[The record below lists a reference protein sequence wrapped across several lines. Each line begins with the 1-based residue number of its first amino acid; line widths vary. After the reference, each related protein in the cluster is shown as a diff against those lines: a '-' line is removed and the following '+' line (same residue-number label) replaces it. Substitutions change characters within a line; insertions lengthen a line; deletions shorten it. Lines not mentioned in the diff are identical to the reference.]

1 MSRRRSFT
9 IRPDFEAG
17 SQRAGRWVT
26 QGTGPAAYRAF
37 VPRPLPPEPALVI
50 DEALQRR
57 IELAGLALGR
67 LDGIGRL
74 LPGPDDLLY
83 SYVRKEAV
91 LSSQIEGTQSSLS
104 DLLLH
109 ENSAAPGVPVED
121 VQEVSNYIAALTRGV
136 ELLQTLPLSLRLIR
150 EVHRTLVTGTRG
162 SARTPGEFR
171 RSQNWIGG
179 SGPGSALFVPPPVP
193 EVMPA
198 LGALEKYLHSDRLPA
213 LVKAGLVH
221 AQFETIHPF
230 LDGNGRVG
238 RMLIPLMFV
247 AEGVLERPW
256 LYVSLHFKRHRSQYY
271 ELLQRVRTHGAWEEW
286 LEFFLD
292 GVATVADSAVAKIRE
307 LLDLFD
313 VDRRA
318 VAATR
323 GGSIYGRAA
332 LQINL
337 VIYDY
342 LRARIAIRIPEAA
355 RACGTTKQTV
365 ARALAD
371 LELLGIVREVTGKP
385 KNRLY
390 VYQRYLDILN
400 RDADEAA
407 VNRAATSHGRQ
418 RGTRHGRGTARDSG
432 PSLKQTR

>member
-1 MSRRRSFT
+1 M
-9 IRPDFEAG
+9 
-17 SQRAGRWVT
+17 
-26 QGTGPAAYRAF
+26 
-37 VPRPLPPEPALVI
+37 I

-179 SGPGSALFVPPPVP
+179 PGPGSALFVPPPVP

-337 VIYDY
+337 VIYDH

-355 RACGTTKQTV
+355 LACGTTKPTV

-407 VNRAATSHGRQ
+407 VNRAATPYGRQ

-432 PSLKQTR
+432 ASLKRTR

>member
-1 MSRRRSFT
+1 
-9 IRPDFEAG
+9 
-17 SQRAGRWVT
+17 
-26 QGTGPAAYRAF
+26 
-37 VPRPLPPEPALVI
+37 
-50 DEALQRR
+50 
-57 IELAGLALGR
+57 
-67 LDGIGRL
+67 
-74 LPGPDDLLY
+74 
-83 SYVRKEAV
+83 
-91 LSSQIEGTQSSLS
+91 
-104 DLLLH
+104 LLH

-121 VQEVSNYIAALTRGV
+121 VQEVSNYIVALRRGV

-150 EVHRTLVTGTRG
+150 EVHQALLTGTRG
-162 SARTPGEFR
+162 GANAPGEFR

-179 SGPGSALFVPPPVP
+179 TGPGSALFVPPPVLD
-193 EVMPA
+193 VMPA
-198 LGALEKYLHSDRLPA
+198 LGALEKYLHSNRLPT

-271 ELLQRVRTHGAWEEW
+271 ALLQRVRTHGAWEEW
-286 LEFFLD
+286 LDFFLD
-292 GVATVADSAVAKIRE
+292 GVATVADSAAAKIRE
-307 LLDLFD
+307 LLDLFE
-313 VDRRA
+313 VDRQK
-318 VAATR
+318 VGATR

-355 RACGTTKQTV
+355 VACGTTKPTV

-371 LELLGIVREVTGKP
+371 LESMGIVREVTGKP
-385 KNRLY
+385 RNRLY

-400 RDADEAA
+400 RDVDGA
-407 VNRAATSHGRQ
+407 VVSHAATSPELR
-418 RGTRHGRGTARDSG
+418 RGTRPGRGTARDSATG
-432 PSLKQTR
+432 LKRSRRK

>member
-1 MSRRRSFT
+1 
-9 IRPDFEAG
+9 
-17 SQRAGRWVT
+17 
-26 QGTGPAAYRAF
+26 
-37 VPRPLPPEPALVI
+37 VPRPLPPEPPLEI
-50 DEALQRR
+50 DDALQRR

-121 VQEVSNYIAALTRGV
+121 VQEVSNYIVALRRGV

-150 EVHRTLVTGTRG
+150 EVHQALLTGTRG
-162 SARTPGEFR
+162 GANAPGEFR

-179 SGPGSALFVPPPVP
+179 TGPGSALFVPPPVLD
-193 EVMPA
+193 VMPA
-198 LGALEKYLHSDRLPA
+198 LGALEKYLHSNRLPT

-271 ELLQRVRTHGAWEEW
+271 ALLQRVRTHGAWEEW
-286 LEFFLD
+286 LDFFLD
-292 GVATVADSAVAKIRE
+292 GVATVADSAAAKIRE
-307 LLDLFD
+307 LLDLFE
-313 VDRRA
+313 VDRQKPP
-318 VAATR
+318 
-323 GGSIYGRAA
+323 SP
-332 LQINL
+332 
-337 VIYDY
+337 
-342 LRARIAIRIPEAA
+342 ARCA
-355 RACGTTKQTV
+355 R
-365 ARALAD
+365 
-371 LELLGIVREVTGKP
+371 
-385 KNRLY
+385 
-390 VYQRYLDILN
+390 
-400 RDADEAA
+400 
-407 VNRAATSHGRQ
+407 
-418 RGTRHGRGTARDSG
+418 TAPRWPG
-432 PSLKQTR
+432 